1 MSFFNEDEA
10 MEWFWSITVN
20 RNRWAE
26 ANQQLLWLAD
36 RLTGPD
42 QGALAVVARRLLL
55 FASLALAIALALGL
69 FYLLVDRP
77 KGIGVFVSLAA
88 GLATGVGAVP
98 VLFMRT
104 VNPHTLN
111 RLLGAAAGVMLAA
124 TAFSLL
130 EPGLEAAER
139 LWGELGVFPVA
150 AGLLFGAGFLI
161 LSDQFFP
168 YHHLV
173 GRDTLDESTRRIWL
187 FILAVALHNLPE
199 GWAVGVSYG
208 AAQYADGLAVGV
220 AIALQN
226 VPEGL
231 AVAMPMV
238 ALGYPKGW
246 AVFIATLT
254 GLIEPLGGLLG
265 LVLAEAIPSLM
276 PLGMAMAAGAMLF
289 VIHDD
294 IVPSIQSRGKERFA
308 TLAMLIGFVVMMILD
323 RWLGS

>member
-1 MSFFNEDEA
+1 MTA
-10 MEWFWSITVN
+10 A
-20 RNRWAE
+20 RWAE
-26 ANQQLLWLAD
+26 VNRQLIWLAD
-36 RLTGPD
+36 RLTSSD
-42 QGALAVVARRLLL
+42 QGPLALVARRLLL
-55 FASLALAIALALGL
+55 LAAFAIALTLTLGCV
-69 FYLLVDRP
+69 YLLTDRP

-88 GLATGVGAVP
+88 GLSTGFGALP
-98 VLFMRT
+98 VLFMRS
-104 VNPHTLN
+104 VSQRTLN
-111 RLLGAAAGVMLAA
+111 RLLGLAAGVMLAA

-139 LWGELGVFPVA
+139 LWGDLGVFPVA
-150 AGLLFGAGFLI
+150 IALLAGAGFLI
-161 LSDQFFP
+161 GADQVFP

-173 GRDTLDESTRRIWL
+173 GRAALDESTRRIWL

-208 AAQYADGLAVGV
+208 AGQYADGLAVGV

-238 ALGYPKGW
+238 ALGYPKAW
-246 AVFIATLT
+246 AVFVATLT
-254 GLIEPLGGLLG
+254 GLLEPLGGLLG

-294 IVPSIQSRGKERFA
+294 IVPSIQSKGRERFA

-323 RWLGS
+323 RWLGR